1 RARANPRSPT
11 GGCWPSATAARWSS
25 SGPRP
30 AARTRS
36 ASTPRA
42 ASACRCSETR
52 FTAKRPAR
60 RARCCMLPG
69 SRCRARANRRS
80 LLRLRSPPTSR
91 RWASPMDELAA
102 RALAL
107 AEESFIAASG
117 PGGQNVNKV
126 ATAVQLRLDVF
137 ALRLEPAV
145 FRRLKALAGSRMTA
159 KGEIVITARRF
170 RTQEANREDARARL
184 AALIEQ
190 AQVEP
195 KKRAKTR
202 VNRVGKEQRIKA
214 KKARG
219 AVKAG
224 RGRVEW

>member
-1 RARANPRSPT
+1 
-11 GGCWPSATAARWSS
+11 
-25 SGPRP
+25 
-30 AARTRS
+30 
-36 ASTPRA
+36 
-42 ASACRCSETR
+42 
-52 FTAKRPAR
+52 
-60 RARCCMLPG
+60 
-69 SRCRARANRRS
+69 
-80 LLRLRSPPTSR
+80 
-91 RWASPMDELAA
+91 MDELAA
-102 RALAL
+102 RAIEL

-145 FRRLKALAGSRMTA
+145 FHRLKALAGSRMTA

-184 AALIEQ
+184 AELIGQ

-195 KKRAKTR
+195 KKRAKSR
-202 VNRVGKEQRIKA
+202 VNRVGKEQRLKA

-219 AVKAG
+219 TVKAG
-224 RGRVEW
+224 RGKVEW